1 MGRKEEGR
9 KEEERKEE
17 DGRGGRREGK
27 KRGGK
32 LGLGE
37 RTGTRGER
45 IEEEGENYH
54 KKISLDHFFPSQ
66 FSEQSKVFSF

>member
-1 MGRKEEGR
+1 MGGWNGCGRMEEDRGMGREVGGRKEEDR
-9 KEEERKEE
+9 
-17 DGRGGRREGK
+17 RGGRREGK
-27 KRGGK
+27 QRGGK

-54 KKISLDHFFPSQ
+54 KKNTS
-66 FSEQSKVFSF
+66 